1 MKSSLLF
8 TTMTLLLAAPG
19 GFAKSELETLRTLC
33 AEQERQIRQ
42 LEQENSNLRSDQHET
57 PAFKPKSEVNSAV
70 KPSALATE
78 TTYIVKA
85 GDSIDKIGRKV
96 GMTPEQLAKANGLKP
111 NAIIQPGQKLKIT
124 GRSESTTVAAVKPA
138 ESPVSAPTTHRAKG
152 EEKTHTVQQGETY
165 FSISKKYKVS
175 TEALIAAN
183 PSVKASAMRPG
194 QVIKIT
200 GGNSTTMTISAPA
213 APQSKA
219 PAEKSTISATK
230 TSEAKPST
238 HAAATPAV
246 TKSAPPETK
255 VAETPA
261 PAPAPVVENVPA
273 ESTHEKKFRSVTI
286 DNQTTYGEFATKH
299 GTDAERLNALNG
311 LDLTTATVLAK
322 GSELYVPATP

>member
-1 MKSSLLF
+1 MRRSLLF
-8 TTMTLLLAAPG
+8 TTLSLILTASG
-19 GFAKSELETLRTLC
+19 GFAKSELETLRSLC

-42 LEQENSNLRSDQHET
+42 LEQENSNLRSDQHESS
-57 PAFKPKSEVNSAV
+57 ASKPKLEANAHSNAKSSVIPTA
-70 KPSALATE
+70 PSTE
-78 TTYIVKA
+78 TTYTVKA

-111 NAIIQPGQKLKIT
+111 NAIIQTGQKLKIT
-124 GRSESTTVAAVKPA
+124 AKSASTVVAAV
-138 ESPVSAPTTHRAKG
+138 APTESVISSSPAPQAKS

-200 GGNSTTMTISAPA
+200 GGKSKTTTISVPAAPSKAPVETTAAPA
-213 APQSKA
+213 AKA
-219 PAEKSTISATK
+219 
-230 TSEAKPST
+230 SEHKASSL
-238 HAAATPAV
+238 AQ
-246 TKSAPPETK
+246 SAPPVTK
-255 VAETPA
+255 AVEA
-261 PAPAPVVENVPA
+261 PAPPPVVEEVPA
-273 ESTHEKKFRSVTI
+273 ETTHEKKFRSITI
-286 DNQTTYGEFATKH
+286 DDQITYGEFAAQN

>member
-1 MKSSLLF
+1 MKPSLLF
-8 TTMTLLLAAPG
+8 TTLSLILTASG
-19 GFAKSELETLRTLC
+19 GFAKSELETLRSLC

-42 LEQENSNLRSDQHET
+42 LEQENSNLRSDQHESS
-57 PAFKPKSEVNSAV
+57 ASKPKLEANTHSTA
-70 KPSALATE
+70 KPSAAPAAPSTEATY
-78 TTYIVKA
+78 TVKA

-96 GMTPEQLAKANGLKP
+96 GMTPEQLAKANGLKQ

-124 GRSESTTVAAVKPA
+124 TKSASTTVATVTPA
-138 ESPVSAPTTHRAKG
+138 ESAISSPPATHAKS

-200 GGNSTTMTISAPA
+200 GSKSTTTTISAPA
-213 APQSKA
+213 TPSKA
-219 PAEKSTISATK
+219 PAETSAAPTAK
-230 TSEAKPST
+230 DSEPK
-238 HAAATPAV
+238 ATALAQ
-246 TKSAPPETK
+246 SAPPETK
-255 VAETPA
+255 AAKA
-261 PAPAPVVENVPA
+261 PSPAPVVEELPA
-273 ESTHEKKFRSVTI
+273 ETTHEKKFRSITI
-286 DNQTTYGEFATKH
+286 DDQTTYGEFATKY